1 MIMTVFPSTAG
12 ATWSTP
18 PSGVITRCT
27 TRSMRVS
34 GATIRALPGDPGW
47 LLAPVSPAASGA
59 GPVAVAGELLCRVR
73 AELPAVGQL
82 GSGSSSCVG
91 AAVRG
96 RGRRAA
102 VTPTPE
108 TWWPGSAGSPGGDR
122 HSDGGVSAWE
132 LPLTVKSPIIPRL
145 FVFAVA

>member
-47 LLAPVSPAASGA
+47 LLAPVSPVASGA

-82 GSGSSSCVG
+82 GSGSSSWCRRGCPGPRSARSRHPHAGDVVAWLG
-91 AAVRG
+91 WLAG
-96 RGRRAA
+96 RGPA
-102 VTPTPE
+102 
-108 TWWPGSAGSPGGDR
+108 
-122 HSDGGVSAWE
+122 
-132 LPLTVKSPIIPRL
+132 L
-145 FVFAVA
+145 